1 MKKKGSVKAGEKG
14 EYRNKNIRMNTH
26 IQSPFLNADLAF
38 GGLLDS

>member
-1 MKKKGSVKAGEKG
+1 MKKQNREKSAGERRKG
-14 EYRNKNIRMNTH
+14 KTEIRTNTH